1 MVSYDKNMVRNL
13 DEIQRD
19 FSYDIIV
26 AVAVVAFL
34 AFVVVVVVVVVVV
47 LVHDGDRFWHDVL
60 IFDRFE

>member
-1 MVSYDKNMVRNL
+1 MVSYDRNVVRNL

-34 AFVVVVVVVVVVV
+34 AFVVVVVDDDD
-47 LVHDGDRFWHDVL
+47 DGDLLWHDVL
-60 IFDRFE
+60 IFHRF